1 MEVEKK
7 GTRCCGWHGHHP
19 TPEVT
24 PSRRP
29 LRSRRRSEAR
39 QARRSYLPEEIRCA
53 GSSAP
58 APAASSWVP
67 RREGPPFSRAP
78 GTNPES
84 AKIASRPLPSP
95 LLRSLSFLLLLLLL
109 LFFNLVSLPS
119 PHTASPPTRPPHPRL
134 QSARPE
140 AGEGG
145 GRWGRRLGRGRGKV
159 ATRKFKQTNTPTPSP
174 PLPAS
179 LGQKLCGWMRRAG
192 PRGEAGGAARPAGR
206 GRSRGPPTGT
216 GERRALARRAKVS
229 EPRGCGVD
237 SSPYLFIYLFSRSLS
252 TPTPRTPSS
261 RLSQTILAT
270 PCHTSRHTPAP
281 GTLGEGRRCL
291 SGFGA

>member
-119 PHTASPPTRPPHPRL
+119 PHTASPPHPPPPPPAAVSASRSWGGRGEVGAEVGEGEREGGDKEVQTNKHTNPKSASARFPRPEVVRL
-134 QSARPE
+134 DAPGRPERRGRRRSAAGGARPE
-140 AGEGG
+140 SG
-145 GRWGRRLGRGRGKV
+145 
-159 ATRKFKQTNTPTPSP
+159 P
-174 PLPAS
+174 PD
-179 LGQKLCGWMRRAG
+179 WDWRA
-192 PRGEAGGAARPAGR
+192 P
-206 GRSRGPPTGT
+206 RSRAQGQ
-216 GERRALARRAKVS
+216 S
-229 EPRGCGVD
+229 
-237 SSPYLFIYLFSRSLS
+237 F
-252 TPTPRTPSS
+252 
-261 RLSQTILAT
+261 
-270 PCHTSRHTPAP
+270 
-281 GTLGEGRRCL
+281 
-291 SGFGA
+291 